1 MAVPFFFTAGCFIL
15 GTPSTGLNR
24 LRALTPRKEMSDN
37 DSAMAYSNLFRR
49 TQIYTYQIQQQPELL
64 YLLCIAGF
72 HWIRRVPQDYNKILR
87 QPTIG
92 CLVEFYASEY
102 PGTVEVDSAAGRRLL
117 KRLSY
122 F

>member
-1 MAVPFFFTAGCFIL
+1 
-15 GTPSTGLNR
+15 
-24 LRALTPRKEMSDN
+24 MSDN

-49 TQIYTYQIQQQPELL
+49 TQIYTYQVQQQPELL

-72 HWIRRVPQDYNKILR
+72 HWVRRVPQDYNKILR